1 MKTIPAQL
9 TTALQSGVLT
19 LCRLIVITRTDGVV
33 MRLTDAVLNVVIGGN
48 TYRSDVGFS
57 LSGLFI
63 GLNMNQAQGFQLSVA
78 MTADGVTKKDLRTRR
93 YSSAKIEIFECD
105 FTNPTNTL
113 LSLFVGKAGRVT
125 FLETG
130 IANIDIIPGAS
141 NLEQFG
147 AEIWSQT
154 CRYSLGDARCTFPLL
169 AFGVPFTVTAVP
181 TPASYVATTFG
192 PTAAATPAQDYF
204 AFGQMKWLTGD
215 NAEWELDI
223 AASDFASRTI
233 VMLYPPPSP
242 IKVGDTGIMYPG
254 CNLFLSTC
262 FSKFGN
268 SINFGGAPYS
278 TTLTVA

>member
-1 MKTIPAQL
+1 MKTIPASL
-9 TTALQSGVLT
+9 TTALQSGVMT

-33 MRLTDAVLNVVIGGN
+33 LRLTDSVLNVVIGSD

-78 MTADGVTKKDLRTRR
+78 MTPDGVTKKDLRTRR
-93 YSSAKIEIFECD
+93 YTAAKIEIFECD

-147 AEIWSQT
+147 AEIWTQT
-154 CRYSLGDARCTFPLL
+154 CRYSLGDSRCMFPLL
-169 AFGVPFTVTAVP
+169 SFGVPFTVTAVP

-192 PTAAATPAQDYF
+192 PTAAATPAEDYF

-215 NAEWELDI
+215 NVDWELDI

-242 IKVGDTGIMYPG
+242 IQVGDTGIMYPG

-262 FSKFGN
+262 HTKFGN